1 MMENTITDTLS
12 NAKVVAETAAQS
24 DAPTLFQNLWF
35 WIALAEFILLL
46 VFFLLQFRKR
56 KYVETEAERIKR
68 KVMQEGE
75 IDFGNTLKSAF
86 HAQELYDELKVRCH
100 PDRFPADAEK
110 NRIATEIF
118 QKIVENRSNYK
129 KLMELKER
137 AEQELEIRLK
147 NR

>member
-1 MMENTITDTLS
+1 MENAITDTLS
-12 NAKVVAETAAQS
+12 NITKAGEVTTQAAS
-24 DAPTLFQNLWF
+24 PTQFHNLWF
-35 WIALAEFILLL
+35 WIALAEFLLL
-46 VFFLLQFRKR
+46 LAFILLQFRKR
-56 KYVETEAERIKR
+56 KHIETEVERIKR

-118 QKIVENRSNYK
+118 QKIVESRNNYK
-129 KLMELKER
+129 SLLELKAR
-137 AEQELEIRLK
+137 AEQELEIK
-147 NR
+147 FKK

>member
-1 MMENTITDTLS
+1 MENAITDTLS
-12 NAKVVAETAAQS
+12 NITKAGEATTQAAS
-24 DAPTLFQNLWF
+24 PTLLQNLWF
-35 WIALAEFILLL
+35 WIALAEFLLL
-46 VFFLLQFRKR
+46 LAFILLQFRKR
-56 KYVETEAERIKR
+56 KHIETEAERIKR

-118 QKIVENRSNYK
+118 QKIVESRNNYK
-129 KLMELKER
+129 SLLELKAR
-137 AEQELEIRLK
+137 AEQELEIK
-147 NR
+147 FKK

>member
-1 MMENTITDTLS
+1 MENAITDTLS
-12 NAKVVAETAAQS
+12 NITKAGEATTQATS
-24 DAPTLFQNLWF
+24 PTRFHNLWF
-35 WIALAEFILLL
+35 WIALAEFLLL
-46 VFFLLQFRKR
+46 LAFILLQFRKR
-56 KYVETEAERIKR
+56 KHVETEVERIKR

-118 QKIVENRSNYK
+118 QKIVESRNNYK
-129 KLMELKER
+129 SLLELKVR
-137 AEQELEIRLK
+137 AEQELEIK
-147 NR
+147 FKK